1 MSSAPPQ
8 AAGDAPAPQIY
19 MVGGA
24 VRDQLLGLPVQ
35 DRDWVVVGATPQWMS
50 AQGFTPVGKDF
61 PVFLHPQTHEEYAL
75 ARTERKSGRGYKGFT
90 VYADPSVTLEQDLA
104 RRDLT
109 INAIA
114 MRQLADGQQE
124 WIDPCGGRADLQRK
138 RLRHVSAAFA
148 EDPLRILR
156 LARFAARFADFSI
169 AEDTMALMRGMV
181 QAGEAAHLAP
191 ERVWQELARGL
202 MERAPLRMFTVL
214 HDCGALAVVLPEL
227 AQRWG
232 QPPQRQPQLQ
242 PAPSATPPALQALA
256 AAVRAQAP
264 LAVRYACLL
273 HGPAPQ
279 GAATSAQAQAMAE
292 RLKVPAELRE
302 LALLL
307 ARQRQAID
315 ASLHADAAHT
325 VALLERCDALRR
337 PERFAQALWACECM
351 AQADATL
358 APPPPAHSAA
368 AEAVAPAYPQRPRLL
383 AALQAAQSVDTAPI
397 AAQAARQGLQG
408 PQIGAHIQAARIAA
422 VAALLQESAQRGI

>member
-1 MSSAPPQ
+1 MNPRQPQ
-8 AAGDAPAPQIY
+8 AADEALAPRIY

-24 VRDQLLGLPVQ
+24 VRDQLLGRPVQ

-90 VYADPSVTLEQDLA
+90 VYAEPSVTLEQDLA

-114 MRQLADGQQE
+114 MRQLDDGRQE
-124 WIDPCGGRADLQRK
+124 WVDPYGGRADLQRK
-138 RLRHVSAAFA
+138 RLRHVSAAFS

-169 AEDTMALMRGMV
+169 AEDTMALMRSMV
-181 QAGEAAHLAP
+181 QAGEAAHLVP

-202 MERAPLRMFTVL
+202 MEHAPLRMFSVL

-232 QPPQRQPQLQ
+232 ATTA
-242 PAPSATPPALQALA
+242 PATSPLPLKTPPALQALA
-256 AAVRAQAP
+256 AAARAQAP

-273 HGPAPQ
+273 HGPAPH
-279 GAATSAQAQAMAE
+279 GPPSAAEAEAMAA
-292 RLKVPAELRE
+292 RLKVPTELRE

-307 ARQRQAID
+307 ARQRQAIH
-315 ASLHADAAHT
+315 ASLHADAAST
-325 VALLERCDALRR
+325 VALLEHCDALRR
-337 PERFAQALWACECM
+337 PERFALALWACDCM
-351 AQADATL
+351 AQADAAL
-358 APPPPAHSAA
+358 ALPAGAA
-368 AEAVAPAYPQRPRLL
+368 AERAAAFAYPQRPRLL

-408 PQIGAHIQAARIAA
+408 PQIGARIQAARIAA
-422 VAALLQESAQRGI
+422 VAARPESIQRQR

>member
-1 MSSAPPQ
+1 MTHRQSQ
-8 AAGDAPAPQIY
+8 ADSDAPSPRIY

-24 VRDQLLGLPVQ
+24 VRDQLLGRPVQ

-114 MRQLADGQQE
+114 MRQLADGRQE
-124 WIDPCGGRADLQRK
+124 WVDPYGGRADLQRK

-181 QAGEAAHLAP
+181 QAGEAAHLVP

-202 MERAPLRMFTVL
+202 MEHAPQAPAPVAARRVGREALL
-214 HDCGALAVVLPEL
+214 YCGARSRLSHAGRAVAL
-227 AQRWG
+227 G
-232 QPPQRQPQLQ
+232 
-242 PAPSATPPALQALA
+242 APRRPPARPAGHLPVHLYGAEH
-256 AAVRAQAP
+256 AQ
-264 LAVRYACLL
+264 CLYR
-273 HGPAPQ
+273 PPVPRP
-279 GAATSAQAQAMAE
+279 GAARVGGGPG
-292 RLKVPAELRE
+292 RL
-302 LALLL
+302 
-307 ARQRQAID
+307 
-315 ASLHADAAHT
+315 
-325 VALLERCDALRR
+325 
-337 PERFAQALWACECM
+337 
-351 AQADATL
+351 
-358 APPPPAHSAA
+358 
-368 AEAVAPAYPQRPRLL
+368 
-383 AALQAAQSVDTAPI
+383 
-397 AAQAARQGLQG
+397 
-408 PQIGAHIQAARIAA
+408 
-422 VAALLQESAQRGI
+422 QRGADRHGAQPVSYSPT